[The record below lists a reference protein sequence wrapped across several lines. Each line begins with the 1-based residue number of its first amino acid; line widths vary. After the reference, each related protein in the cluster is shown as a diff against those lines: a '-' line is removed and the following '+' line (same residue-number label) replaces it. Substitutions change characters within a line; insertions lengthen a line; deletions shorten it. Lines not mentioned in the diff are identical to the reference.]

1 MSRQSLRDRQV
12 QEYLDRDKRV
22 SSLIVDSVRRGV
34 RRYEP
39 VLDPV
44 RREQLNM
51 LDIQNVGEYINQF
64 KIKLTEKNKY
74 F

>member
-12 QEYLDRDKRV
+12 QEYLDRDKNI
-22 SSLIVDSVRRGV
+22 SSIIADSVQRAV
-34 RRYEP
+34 RRFEP

-64 KIKLTEKNKY
+64 KIKLTEK
-74 F
+74 